1 MKFIKRHRCHHIE
14 ISQLICRANQLT
26 GFYMTV
32 ILAFNV
38 LMYQVFINNFV
49 TKKLKYRGSS
59 EWLSYSQPNIR
70 SMFSDSFRLSLE
82 NIDWKKKSQT
92 LILSWLFSLV
102 LVLHL
107 GLWYLVK
114 QVSSYVKVVYGG
126 AIKLHS
132 EIKCLFIVN
141 WLLR

>member
-82 NIDWKKKSQT
+82 NIDWKKKPD
-92 LILSWLFSLV
+92 LNFILTVFTGFSVTFRLV
-102 LVLHL
+102 VPCKTGFFLC
-107 GLWYLVK
+107 K
-114 QVSSYVKVVYGG
+114 GG
-126 AIKLHS
+126 VWWGHYIA
-132 EIKCLFIVN
+132 
-141 WLLR
+141 LRNQMSIYC